1 MVEKVCR
8 KDRLIVKGETCPLC
22 GGTDFTTSW
31 AGMVE
36 IIDVNSEIAKAMAI
50 EVPGTYAL
58 RVR

>member
-8 KDRLIVKGETCPLC
+8 KCRLLVKGETCPLC
-22 GGTDFTTSW
+22 AGTDFTTSW

-36 IIDVNSEIAKAMAI
+36 IIDVNSEIAKAMGI